1 MPAWLTASPCR
12 TARPKSVKADSQRA
26 RHFAVIYSP
35 PQQRPVLEALLGIE
49 SEIAASLRA
58 GLDHQVAHTRLQW
71 WRDEC
76 LRCSQGAPLHPL
88 TRQLASLRTP
98 QRLQSLS
105 GLVDVGQW
113 DLARATF
120 ASRAELTGYCERW
133 SAAMIAP
140 LGPEAES
147 PNLQALGAVLRE
159 LEMLSDLAH
168 EARSG
173 RLRLPLDEL
182 QGLAVDPDSLARPP
196 WPDTLARAMRS
207 RHESLRA
214 ALAAGAGALTSASAP
229 RTPLRGLAVWIAL
242 ACRASQRAQQAIPSE
257 NRTLRIA
264 ALGDAWHAWV
274 IARRLT

>member
-1 MPAWLTASPCR
+1 M
-12 TARPKSVKADSQRA
+12 ARPKSVKADSQRA

-35 PQQRPVLEALLGIE
+35 PAQRPVLEALLGIE

-88 TRQLASLRTP
+88 TRQLASLCTP

-133 SAAMIAP
+133 GAAMIAP
-140 LGPEAES
+140 LGPDAES
-147 PNLQALGAVLRE
+147 RNLQALGAVLRE

-182 QGLAVDPDSLARPP
+182 QSLSVDPDSLARPP
-196 WPDTLARAMRS
+196 WPDALARAVRS
-207 RHESLRA
+207 RHESLRT
-214 ALAAGAGALTSASAP
+214 ALAAGPGALTSP
-229 RTPLRGLAVWIAL
+229 QTPLRGLAVWMAL

-257 NRTLRIA
+257 NRMLRIA
-264 ALGDAWHAWV
+264 ALGDAWHAWG